1 MEEIERSSS
10 RPIFILLLSL
20 AAIFIVAFG
29 IRASAAILN
38 PILLASVITIIALPL
53 PARLSKRGLPGW
65 LSFALTLI
73 IVIGSIA
80 LVALLIFLAIDQLEP
95 DTSWQEAA
103 EEGQS
108 LSELFSGFLQL
119 RRVEQFWQ
127 FIISGFVNGLIT
139 MGMVLLIFIFM
150 LSAAVSLPSAER
162 KGLLPNNPAL
172 KSVSQLTA
180 EVRRYMSITTVVNIL
195 VGLGDVI
202 LLWIVGVPYALLWG
216 VLSWVMGYIPTVG
229 FWIAM
234 IPPII
239 VAWQLL
245 GVEEAIIVFLGYV
258 LINGSVQ
265 NFIQPRLM
273 GQGLGI
279 SPVVVFI
286 SLFVWGWLLGGVG
299 AILAVPL
306 TLLIIAIL
314 ESSKNTQVLASLM
327 RLAPQNQHSDGDGDT
342 TSAKDLLKRHWE
354 NLKSDLS

>member
-1 MEEIERSSS
+1 MEKSVRSSS
-10 RPIFILLLSL
+10 RPIFILLLSF
-20 AAIFIVAFG
+20 AAVFVIAFG

-38 PILLASVITIIALPL
+38 PILLATVITIVALPL
-53 PARLSKRGLPGW
+53 PAKFSERGLPGW
-65 LSFALTLI
+65 LSFALTLVL
-73 IVIGSIA
+73 VIGIIA
-80 LVALLIFLAIDQLEP
+80 LVAFLIFLAITQLDP
-95 DTSWQEAA
+95 DFTWQEAV
-103 EEGQS
+103 EGQS
-108 LSELFSGFLQL
+108 LGELFSDFLQI
-119 RRVEQFWQ
+119 RRVEQMWEV
-127 FIISGFVNGLIT
+127 IVTGFVIGLIT

-150 LSAAVSLPSAER
+150 LSAAISLPNAER
-162 KGLLPNNPAL
+162 MGLLPDSSAL
-172 KSVSQLTA
+172 KSVSQLTG
-180 EVRRYMSITTVVNIL
+180 EVRRYMSITTTVNLL
-195 VGLGDVI
+195 VGLGDAI
-202 LLWIVGVPYALLWG
+202 LLWALGVPYALLWG
-216 VLSWVMGYIPTVG
+216 VFSWLMGYIPTVG

-245 GVEEAIIVFLGYV
+245 GVEQAVIVFLGYV

-314 ESSKNTQVLASLM
+314 ESSKNTRVLANLM
-327 RLAPQNQHSDGDGDT
+327 RLTPDDDQGEQGEQPDIKEKLANNW
-342 TSAKDLLKRHWE
+342 AKFKE
-354 NLKSDLS
+354 DLS